1 MAEYDAVFEQRFAEL
16 VQKLSILKAQQ
27 KALSNDEAL
36 LKEELMGMMSVIDS
50 SSEETDF
57 GTVRIQRRSE
67 KDYGREIST
76 AEILL
81 KERKKL
87 ADDLGDY
94 EVVAIKESLVF
105 TPAKDPF

>member
-1 MAEYDAVFEQRFAEL
+1 MAEYNEDRFAEL
-16 VQKLSILKAQQ
+16 VQQLSALKAQQ

-36 LKEELMGMMSVIDS
+36 LKEEIMGMMSAIDS
-50 SSEETDF
+50 SSEDTDF

-67 KDYGREIST
+67 KDYGEEIKT
-76 AEILL
+76 AEAVL
-81 KERKKL
+81 KENKKL

-94 EVVAIKESLVF
+94 KVVAVKESLVF